1 MTATLILALALA
13 HTPAEPPKSG
23 CCGKCCCQPAKAD
36 PKPAEKVKEPE
47 VKPAEPPGRMAEMA
61 ADRDVF
67 HFLLTNHK
75 DITRTVKNRDDGV
88 ETVTESDKKDVV
100 AKIQEH
106 AAAMHRRVKGGNGIR
121 LRDPLF
127 AEIFKHSDK
136 IEMTVEKTEKGVK
149 VTETSKDK
157 EVVKLIQAH
166 AEVVSK
172 FVKDGFAEAHK
183 NHPVPAKEE
192 KKKARN
198 DYRNP
203 EESNRGN
210 RHRRRRFLG
219 RVVRVADVGAAQDGR
234 EHLNVRVVQAAVA
247 A

>member
-1 MTATLILALALA
+1 MTPVLALALA
-13 HTPAEPPKSG
+13 LTTPPADPPKPG
-23 CCGKCCCQPAKAD
+23 CCGGCCCRPAAKAA
-36 PKPAEKVKEPE
+36 PKPADQEKKAAPE
-47 VKPAEPPGRMAEMA
+47 AKPADPPARGPGRMADMA

-67 HFLLTNHK
+67 HFLLENHK

-88 ETVTESDKKDVV
+88 ETVTESGKKEVA

-106 AAAMHRRVKGGNGIR
+106 AAAMHKRVKDGNGIR

-127 AEIFKHSDK
+127 AEIFKHYDK
-136 IEMTVEKTEKGVK
+136 VEMTVEKTDKGVK

-172 FVKDGFAEAHK
+172 FVKDGFDEAHK

-192 KKKARN
+192 KKEGKK
-198 DYRNP
+198 
-203 EESNRGN
+203 
-210 RHRRRRFLG
+210 
-219 RVVRVADVGAAQDGR
+219 
-234 EHLNVRVVQAAVA
+234 
-247 A
+247 

>member
-1 MTATLILALALA
+1 MTSVLALAIALTA
-13 HTPAEPPKSG
+13 APAEPPKVG
-23 CCGKCCCQPAKAD
+23 CCGKGCCQTAKAD
-36 PKPAEKVKEPE
+36 AKPAEKEKKAEPE
-47 VKPAEPPGRMAEMA
+47 AKPADPPARGPGRMADMA

-75 DITRTVKNRDDGV
+75 DVTRTVKKLDDGV
-88 ETVTESDKKDVV
+88 ETVTESDNKDVT

-106 AAAMHRRVKGGNGIR
+106 AVAMHKRVKDGNGIR

-127 AEIFKHSDK
+127 AEIFKHYDK

-172 FVKDGFAEAHK
+172 FVKDGFDEAHK
-183 NHPVPAKEE
+183 SHPVPAKED
-192 KKKARN
+192 KKGDKK
-198 DYRNP
+198 
-203 EESNRGN
+203 
-210 RHRRRRFLG
+210 
-219 RVVRVADVGAAQDGR
+219 
-234 EHLNVRVVQAAVA
+234 
-247 A
+247 